1 MGWGDVPASPAAY
14 TGPHTPETA
23 CSAETVLAATS
34 EWGLAVL
41 PLTQSCIS
49 PGTWDVPIL

>member
-1 MGWGDVPASPAAY
+1 MSQLVLQLTQD
-14 TGPHTPETA
+14 HTPETA

-41 PLTQSCIS
+41 PLSQSYIS
-49 PGTWDVPIL
+49 PGAWDVPIL